1 MSEEK
6 HNIVH
11 PLNVCGCG
19 TNHDAINAALRLAR
33 QTMRPQSQG
42 GDCALWYYSV
52 AVAYCTI
59 AAQLIKAGTYN
70 RAQSEG
76 WDVSTANFHHQASS
90 VVAERQSE
98 LDKKVVAGYFKADD
112 INKDVSKFICEELEA
127 GDAIR
132 PLLEEG
138 PSQEL
143 MEAMG
148 FGVREMSI
156 NPGHAPTLDDILKF
170 LFEGNEGSKA
180 N

>member
-6 HNIVH
+6 LNIVQ

-52 AVAYCTI
+52 AVAYTTI
-59 AAQLIKAGTYN
+59 AAQLIKAGIYN
-70 RAQSEG
+70 RAKSEE
-76 WDVSTANFHHQASS
+76 WDVSTVNFHRQAAGA
-90 VVAERQSE
+90 VADQQEE

-148 FGVREMSI
+148 FGVREMRI
-156 NPGHAPTLDDILKF
+156 NPGHAPTLDDFLKF
-170 LFEGNEGSKA
+170 LFEGNKGSKT

>member
-6 HNIVH
+6 LNVVQ

-33 QTMRPQSQG
+33 QTMRPPSQG

-76 WDVSTANFHHQASS
+76 WDVSTVDFHRNASGA
-90 VVAERQSE
+90 VADRQEE

-112 INKDVSKFICEELEA
+112 INKDVAKFICEELEA

-148 FGVREMSI
+148 FGVRELKL
-156 NPGHAPTLDDILKF
+156 NPGSVPSFEEFLKF
-170 LFEGNEGSKA
+170 LIEGNEGSKP